1 MDKKIIRKIKNDFK
15 SFESRVLGII
25 LYGSQHKGTQTER
38 SDIDICIIAPDENP
52 KILFKE
58 MLPLNY
64 DIKIFETMPLFLKM
78 QVIQHHTILYT
89 KDRYA
94 LYEYFYSFRKLWDDQ
109 KKRQQVTRKEALHMF
124 R

>member
-1 MDKKIIRKIKNDFK
+1 MDKKIINKIKNDFK
-15 SFESRVLGII
+15 SFESRVLGIL
-25 LYGSQHKGTQTER
+25 LYGSQQKGTQTKR

-52 KILFKE
+52 KKLFKE

-78 QVIQHHTILYT
+78 QVIEHNTILYT

-109 KKRQQVTRKEALHMF
+109 KKRQHVTRKEALHMF
-124 R
+124 S